1 MNHKL
6 THYQGVMEVK
16 LNHEQDRNKDLPKK
30 QTSKR
35 EKVKTFSRKSRR
47 NLFKYILKLENR
59 EGFYFITLTY
69 PKRIPRKLRN
79 MEKAT
84 ASALLFSQVPLPRN
98 GFFVEIR
105 VPEERCSPFS
115 FVSVRPYYPPI
126 QEIKKLIKDTW
137 YRIVSIKSKGFRHWG
152 TDVKEVN
159 DIRSSGF
166 YLAMYQCKDQNHRT
180 DIQTGR
186 IWGIYGRKMMPMSAQ
201 GTERLT
207 EYNYKL
213 LKRIC
218 RRWVAKQP
226 NSRGYANYLKSR
238 VGSFQIFMPNHE
250 QVRFELDRF
259 QTSIWTHQSNNL
271 NSNYFIKE

>member
-69 PKRIPRKLRN
+69 PSEYNENYETWKKQLHQLYSSLKYHYPEMGFLWKLEFQKRGAPHFH
-79 MEKAT
+79 
-84 ASALLFSQVPLPRN
+84 LLAFVPTT
-98 GFFVEIR
+98 
-105 VPEERCSPFS
+105 
-115 FVSVRPYYPPI
+115 PPI

-152 TDVKEVN
+152 TDVKEVK

-186 IWGIYGRKMMPMSAQ
+186 IWGIYGRKMMPMSEQ
-201 GTERLT
+201 GTEQLT

-226 NSRGYANYLKSR
+226 NSRGYANYLKAR

-250 QVRFELDRF
+250 QVRL
-259 QTSIWTHQSNNL
+259 L
-271 NSNYFIKE
+271 NWIGSRPQPGHSKVIT